1 MPCKPS
7 KARKLL
13 SEGKARV
20 LRTTPFTIKLL
31 FGSSGYTQ
39 PVIAGMDSGSK
50 VVGCA
55 AIANGNVLY
64 QSEVQLRQ
72 DVSKKMDQRR
82 MYRRTRRGRKTR
94 YRPAR
99 FNNRAAS
106 RRVGRL
112 APSIRSKLESHIR
125 EKNFV
130 EAILQ
135 VTRWKVE
142 TASFDIHKI
151 TNPEVSDIEYQEGP
165 QKGSTTSKPLYW
177 TGTATHASTVKV
189 NQRKKG

>member
-1 MPCKPS
+1 
-7 KARKLL
+7 
-13 SEGKARV
+13 
-20 LRTTPFTIKLL
+20 
-31 FGSSGYTQ
+31 
-39 PVIAGMDSGSK
+39 
-50 VVGCA
+50 
-55 AIANGNVLY
+55 
-64 QSEVQLRQ
+64 
-72 DVSKKMDQRR
+72 MDQRR
-82 MYRRTRRGRKTR
+82 MYRRTRRCRKTR

-130 EAILQ
+130 EAILP

-165 QKGSTTSKPLYW
+165 QKGFYNVKAFVLDRDGYTCQHCKGKSKEKRLDC
-177 TGTATHASTVKV
+177 HHLIFRS
-189 NQRKKG
+189 KGGLIPQKIL